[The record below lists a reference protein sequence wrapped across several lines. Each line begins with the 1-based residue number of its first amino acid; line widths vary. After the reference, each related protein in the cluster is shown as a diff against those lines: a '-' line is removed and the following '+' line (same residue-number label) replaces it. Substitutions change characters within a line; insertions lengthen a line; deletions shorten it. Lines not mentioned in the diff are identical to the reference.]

1 MADMYFAR
9 EPEAASRI
17 MPCSFVYRGEKL
29 TFETD
34 SGVFS
39 KGELDTGTELLLN
52 ALPDLKGDVLDLGC
66 GWGAIGIA
74 VSKANP
80 ETNVT
85 MVDVNLR
92 ALGLCE
98 KNARTNG
105 VRVDCLESDGFSA
118 LGDRLFDAVITNPPI
133 RAGKQKVYE
142 LLEGACRHL
151 RDGGRLYLVI
161 RKQQGAESCIRH
173 LKTFFQSVE
182 KLDRSGGFWVLCAW
196 DRMERED
203 GEHAV

>member
-92 ALGLCE
+92 A
-98 KNARTNG
+98 
-105 VRVDCLESDGFSA
+105 
-118 LGDRLFDAVITNPPI
+118 
-133 RAGKQKVYE
+133 Q
-142 LLEGACRHL
+142 
-151 RDGGRLYLVI
+151 LYV
-161 RKQQGAESCIRH
+161 A
-173 LKTFFQSVE
+173 
-182 KLDRSGGFWVLCAW
+182 
-196 DRMERED
+196 
-203 GEHAV
+203 HAVMGQMREQKSGLVVNIGSITGGTMVFFLLGILLHCLDLLTMGYALLNTAKMVVSLYKIIKEVGSEE